1 MTTRQAISVGT
12 AANDGTGD
20 TLRSAGNKI
29 NTNFS
34 QIYTKLGG
42 DADNFSSQIA
52 LTDSAVSFTPGGN
65 SAFLSAQ
72 PSITSGRHIKL
83 PDASGVVTLN
93 TATQTLTN
101 KTVTVAN
108 LFATNTNFTG
118 TGTITDTDGIYIKTT
133 NGTGSNYNLVLNDGS
148 AIGQIKIFT
157 NTGSSASDTV
167 TIQPSNGSN
176 FTLADNGRKICIW
189 DGSNW
194 LQVTSDFDQTI

>member
-1 MTTRQAISVGT
+1 MTTRQVISVGS

-34 QIYTKLGG
+34 QIYTVLGG
-42 DADNFSSQIA
+42 NASDFSTQIS
-52 LTDSAVSFTPGGN
+52 LTDSAVQFNPGGN
-65 SAFLSAQ
+65 EVYLSAQ
-72 PSITSGRHIKL
+72 PSITADRDIRL
-83 PDASGVVTLN
+83 PDASGVITLN
-93 TATQTLTN
+93 NATQTLTN

-133 NGTGSNYNLVLNDGS
+133 NSSGSNYNLTLNDGS

>member
-1 MTTRQAISVGT
+1 MTTRQVISVGS

-34 QIYTKLGG
+34 QIYTVLGG
-42 DADNFSSQIA
+42 NASDFSTQIS
-52 LTDSAVSFTPGGN
+52 LTDSAVQFNPGGN
-65 SAFLSAQ
+65 EVYLSAQ
-72 PSITSGRHIKL
+72 PSITADRDIRL
-83 PDASGVVTLN
+83 PDASGVITLN
-93 TATQTLTN
+93 NATQTLTN

-118 TGTITDTDGIYIKTT
+118 AGTITDTDGIYIKTT
-133 NGTGSNYNLVLNDGS
+133 NNSGSNYNLTLNDGS

>member
-1 MTTRQAISVGT
+1 MTTRQVISVGS

-34 QIYTKLGG
+34 QIYTVLGG
-42 DADNFSSQIA
+42 NASDFSTQIA
-52 LTDSAVSFTPGGN
+52 LTDSAVQFNPGSN
-65 SAFLSAQ
+65 EVYLSAQ
-72 PSITSGRHIKL
+72 PSITADRHIKL

-101 KTVTVAN
+101 KTVTVSN

-118 TGTITDTDGIYIKTT
+118 TGTITNTDGIYIKTT
-133 NGTGSNYNLVLNDGS
+133 NSSGSNYNLTLNDGS

-167 TIQPSNGSN
+167 TIQPSSGSN